1 MHNICLSK
9 LKTIMTAVYRL
20 NANEL
25 DAQFLDEIKA
35 KFCDKQIEIVVSE
48 LDETEYLLSSKIN
61 KEKLIAAIEDVNKG
75 QNLIEVNLDSF
86 L

>member
-1 MHNICLSK
+1 
-9 LKTIMTAVYRL
+9 MTAIYRL
-20 NANEL
+20 NANEI
-25 DAQFLDEIKA
+25 DAQFLDDIKA
-35 KFCDKQIEIVVSE
+35 KFSDKQIEIVVSE

-61 KEKLIAAIEDVNKG
+61 KERLMNAIEDVKNG

>member
-1 MHNICLSK
+1 
-9 LKTIMTAVYRL
+9 MTAIYRL
-20 NANEL
+20 NANEI
-25 DAQFLDEIKA
+25 DAQFLDDIKA
-35 KFCDKQIEIVVSE
+35 KFSDKQIEIIVSE

-61 KEKLIAAIEDVNKG
+61 KEKLMAAIEDVNNG

>member
-1 MHNICLSK
+1 
-9 LKTIMTAVYRL
+9 MTAIYRL
-20 NANEL
+20 NANEI
-25 DAQFLDEIKA
+25 DAKFLDEIKA
-35 KFCDKQIEIVVSE
+35 KFGDKQIEIVVSE

-61 KEKLIAAIEDVNKG
+61 KEKLMAAIEDVNNG